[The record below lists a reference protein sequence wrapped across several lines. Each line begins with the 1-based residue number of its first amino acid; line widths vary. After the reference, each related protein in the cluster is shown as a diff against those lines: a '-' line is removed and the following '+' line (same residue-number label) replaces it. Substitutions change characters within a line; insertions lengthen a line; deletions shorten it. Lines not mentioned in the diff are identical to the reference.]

1 MPRVTNEPTTPL
13 QKIDRCET
21 LSHRP
26 RLLLGKIGLD
36 GHDRG
41 VKLIGRLMRDSGVH
55 VIYSGLWQT
64 PRSLAIS
71 ARDEDVD
78 MVAQLGRLLPVFVI
92 LIVYWGINGQMS
104 TTFFN
109 QGCQMNLK
117 VCVLSTQR
125 EHI

>member
-1 MPRVTNEPTTPL
+1 MF
-13 QKIDRCET
+13 
-21 LSHRP
+21 
-26 RLLLGKIGLD
+26 GD

-78 MVAQLGRLLPVFVI
+78 MVACSMMSNSHLVLVPRLIEECATVGRPDMTISVGGIIPQEDVPAMLEAGEIGTSTILSRSRVTNHRRYDMGRLPI
-92 LIVYWGINGQMS
+92 G
-104 TTFFN
+104 
-109 QGCQMNLK
+109 
-117 VCVLSTQR
+117 R
-125 EHI
+125 